1 MSKSLDNYIGVD
13 EPPNDMYG
21 KVMSISDSLMMDYFY
36 LITDVPDED
45 LAEMRRALETQS
57 VNPMDLKKRLG
68 REIVA
73 QFHDDQA
80 AMRAEAHFVRHVSAG
95 RRAGG
100 SADHISP
107 KVGLTAPGRA
117 ENISRGRRLCR
128 SDAAIVPI
136 IVGEGM
142 VKSANEA
149 KRLLAQ
155 GAIHVDGERLAADLA
170 PLRDGSL
177 IRIGRHRFARMV
189 ATED

>member
-1 MSKSLDNYIGVD
+1 
-13 EPPNDMYG
+13 
-21 KVMSISDSLMMDYFY
+21 MMDYFY
-36 LITDVPDED
+36 LITDVPDEE

-80 AMRAEAHFVRHVSAG
+80 AMRAEANFVSTYQRGDAPEEVQTISLRKWASLLQEEQRTSA
-95 RRAGG
+95 A
-100 SADHISP
+100 ADDS
-107 KVGLTAPGRA
+107 VGLMLP
-117 ENISRGRRLCR
+117 
-128 SDAAIVPI
+128 IVPI

-177 IRIGRHRFARMV
+177 VRVGRHRFARMV